1 MLGGM
6 GESVPARVQLC
17 GRLVVELDGERV
29 EDKLPG
35 RQGRVLFAYLAT
47 NRLRPIARDDL
58 VEALW
63 PGEVPAG
70 AEASLSALLSK
81 LRRALG
87 ADRLE
92 GRATLQ
98 LQLPAGTVID
108 LEAAS
113 EALHRAESGLAQAD
127 WAGAWATARVPLHV
141 APRRFLPGEDAPWI
155 EDVRRQLEKMYVRS
169 LEITAEASLALG
181 GTEIDTAER
190 SARSLVRVAPYR
202 ETGYRYLMRT
212 LDLRGNRAEALR
224 VYEELR
230 RLLRTE
236 LGAAPAGATQDLHRT
251 LLGV

>member
-1 MLGGM
+1 M
-6 GESVPARVQLC
+6 
-17 GRLVVELDGERV
+17 
-29 EDKLPG
+29 
-35 RQGRVLFAYLAT
+35 VLK
-47 NRLRPIARDDL
+47 
-58 VEALW
+58 V
-63 PGEVPAG
+63 
-70 AEASLSALLSK
+70 
-81 LRRALG
+81 RRALG